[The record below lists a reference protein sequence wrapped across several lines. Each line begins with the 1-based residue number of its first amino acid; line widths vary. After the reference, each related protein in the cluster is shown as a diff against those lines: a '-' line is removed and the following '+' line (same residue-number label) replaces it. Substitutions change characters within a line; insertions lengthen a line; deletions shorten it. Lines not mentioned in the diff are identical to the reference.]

1 MTPSTAAL
9 FDWMNKLREAKI
21 RFTMA
26 SVRDDAVM
34 LQVRVP
40 GERWEVEFFPDGT
53 IEVERFL
60 SPGKIEG
67 ESALDE
73 LLSRFSD

>member
-1 MTPSTAAL
+1 MTQSTAAL
-9 FDWMNKLREAKI
+9 FDWMNKLTVAKI
-21 RFTMA
+21 HFTMA
-26 SVRDDAVM
+26 SVRDEAVM

-40 GERWEVEFFPDGT
+40 GERWEVEFFADGT

-67 ESALDE
+67 ASALDD

>member
-1 MTPSTAAL
+1 MTPNTSAL
-9 FDWMNKLREAKI
+9 FDWMSKLRAAKI
-21 RFTMA
+21 HFTMA

-34 LQVRVP
+34 LEVRVP

-60 SPGKIEG
+60 SPGKIEAA
-67 ESALDE
+67 SALDE